1 MSALSNLTASVNS
14 MTTRFPEFANIDPTL
29 IQLALDEA
37 LLFMGDWQQP
47 GLVPAQLYLAAHILA
62 LNSYAADNGGMDI
75 QSESIG
81 RITLH
86 YRITKTDIDTDL
98 QNTVYGRR
106 YRQYKEMGIK
116 KFQTFGCRSRLFGYN
131 DPWGN

>member
-1 MSALSNLTASVNS
+1 

-62 LNSYAADNGGMDI
+62 LNSYAAIFVLGVDAGGT
-75 QSESIG
+75 IG
-81 RITLH
+81 FVILV
-86 YRITKTDIDTDL
+86 IFVVLADFIADKL
-98 QNTVYGRR
+98 L
-106 YRQYKEMGIK
+106 
-116 KFQTFGCRSRLFGYN
+116 SL
-131 DPWGN
+131 